1 MNVFLIEN
9 PTHYIN
15 LVSQQVMYR
24 DLRDHPVNKEL
35 IGQQAALATACCKT
49 RREIIQ
55 NMEKIFEDENDN
67 KSFAELIKCGWL
79 VSSSGKE
86 IKKEFKFDNFVEAFG
101 FMTKIALMAEKI
113 NHHPEWKN
121 TYNRVEI
128 ILTTHD
134 KGGLTKFDIKLGEMI
149 ESTFRPKN

>member
-1 MNVFLIEN
+1 MANFFLNRNFLMVYAIILSICN
-9 PTHYIN
+9 PLYILKIN
-15 LVSQQVMYR
+15 AE
-24 DLRDHPVNKEL
+24 EL
-35 IGQQAALATACCKT
+35 I
-49 RREIIQ
+49 IS
-55 NMEKIFEDENDN
+55 EKPGFSSTFEDENDN
-67 KSFAELIKCGWL
+67 KSLAELVNCGWL

-128 ILTTHD
+128 VLTTHD
-134 KGGLTKFDIKLGEMI
+134 KAGLTKFDIKLGEMI